1 MTRVFS
7 LPPFYLNPQHLK
19 NLMLE
24 SDLAFRF
31 FLSVMLGGG
40 GGEEEE
46 EEEGGGGGMGKIS

>member
-40 GGEEEE
+40 GGKKKKKKKEEV
-46 EEEGGGGGMGKIS
+46 GGWGR

>member
-7 LPPFYLNPQHLK
+7 LPSLYLNPQHLK

-24 SDLAFRF
+24 SDLASRF
-31 FLSVMLGGG
+31 FLSVMLGEGGG

-46 EEEGGGGGMGKIS
+46 EEGGGGGKIS